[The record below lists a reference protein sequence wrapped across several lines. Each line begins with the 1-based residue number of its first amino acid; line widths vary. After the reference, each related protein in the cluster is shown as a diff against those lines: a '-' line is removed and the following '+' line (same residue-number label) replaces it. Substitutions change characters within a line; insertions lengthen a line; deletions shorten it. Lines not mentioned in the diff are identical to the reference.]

1 MKTQSAAP
9 AHTGAKLLENYCHN
23 WIEMHPTHVWS
34 RLVYKPI
41 DAPQNA
47 PFETVMSEL
56 GGIQPD
62 TLCHVLYYPFCY
74 TRERY
79 KRFRFAV
86 LVESASG
93 RKLIPL
99 TAEMIINGR

>member
-1 MKTQSAAP
+1 MKTTNAAP
-9 AHTGAKLLENYCHN
+9 TASSAKRLETHCYQ
-23 WIEMHPTHVWS
+23 WIETHPTHVWS

-47 PFETVMSEL
+47 PFETIMSEL

-62 TLCHVLYYPFCY
+62 VLCHVLYYPFCF

-99 TAEMIINGR
+99 TPEMIQNGR